1 MLEWITPPSK
11 KDYLFSYN
19 SFTLKANV
27 SSLQPLVSLQ
37 LCVVR
42 KVGIIS
48 LTSIVNIAD
57 GCETGRLWRRSHSE
71 WKTNA
76 TSTQAHEE
84 DFLYEN
90 ITEEEIERMKG
101 EGDSEGEGGH
111 SKECEGGGGNSKEVE
126 IHWSQ
131 TKRRQLSCRRF
142 QNRRWQHD
150 QPSGYCQG
158 QKQQL
163 FWRGRRCSWMSSW
176 INS

>member
-57 GCETGRLWRRSHSE
+57 GCDYGGEATPSGKQTRPAPKLMKKTSFMRTSQKKRSRGGREKEIVRE
-71 WKTNA
+71 
-76 TSTQAHEE
+76 EE
-84 DFLYEN
+84 DIPRN
-90 ITEEEIERMKG
+90 VREEEGIPRKLRSIG
-101 EGDSEGEGGH
+101 VKPNDVNSHAEGFKIEGGSITNH
-111 SKECEGGGGNSKEVE
+111 PATAKDRSN
-126 IHWSQ
+126 
-131 TKRRQLSCRRF
+131 
-142 QNRRWQHD
+142 NY
-150 QPSGYCQG
+150 SGEDG
-158 QKQQL
+158 DAA
-163 FWRGRRCSWMSSW
+163 G
-176 INS
+176 